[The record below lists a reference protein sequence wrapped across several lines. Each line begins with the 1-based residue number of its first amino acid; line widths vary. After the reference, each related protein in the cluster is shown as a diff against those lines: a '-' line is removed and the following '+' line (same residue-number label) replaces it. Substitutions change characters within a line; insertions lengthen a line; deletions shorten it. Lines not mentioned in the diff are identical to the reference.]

1 VCAPLGIGVAL
12 ILGIGMRITAGT
24 GALLAVLMSTARG
37 MTPSRG
43 SCSVP

>member
-24 GALLAVLMSTARG
+24 GALLAVLMSTAG
-37 MTPSRG
+37 DMTPSRG